1 MKQVNKMNK
10 QGHKYT
16 ASGSVYFKKK
26 IKFYETN
33 IAI

>member
-16 ASGSVYFKKK
+16 ASGSVYFKK
-26 IKFYETN
+26 IKFYKTN

>member
-16 ASGSVYFKKK
+16 ASGSVYLKKK
-26 IKFYETN
+26 FYKTN